1 LIENLSWARDVN
13 DRGGDI
19 SLPTP
24 RQFVETRPRRDVGV
38 TCDDRNILCLV
49 NLDRGFFPVHMLLQH
64 ATTGPSQDP
73 LKTETSRPR
82 PQHWVPRLYFLVNLA
97 PASFQKTYTTA
108 NML

>member
-1 LIENLSWARDVN
+1 LVENLSWARDMN
-13 DRGGDI
+13 DRDGDI

-24 RQFVETRPRRDVGV
+24 RPRRDVGE

-49 NLDRGFFPVHMLLQH
+49 NLDRGFFRVHMLLQH